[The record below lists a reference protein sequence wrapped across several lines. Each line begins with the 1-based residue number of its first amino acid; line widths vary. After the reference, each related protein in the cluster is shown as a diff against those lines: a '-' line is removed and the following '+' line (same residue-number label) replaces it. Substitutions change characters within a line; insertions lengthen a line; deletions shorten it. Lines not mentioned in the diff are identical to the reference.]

1 MKGEF
6 LVRRTS
12 LKIKNTL
19 KPIFFCALRKLKP
32 VLADSFLFQI
42 KSEKKWLAIKFHHK
56 DFFWHIGE
64 AHLLLYGKDYK
75 RVFAPNAA
83 PCAWAGAFYRR
94 SLSGRIFTSS
104 FRFWA
109 HCFLQTKVAS
119 GECTTIMSSTPS
131 RAVARPAASN
141 TRQPLESFA

>member
-12 LKIKNTL
+12 LKIKYAQSD
-19 KPIFFCALRKLKP
+19 IFCVLRKLKP
-32 VLADSFLFQI
+32 ILAGSFLFQI

-56 DFFWHIGE
+56 DFFCILWKRIFP
-64 AHLLLYGKDYK
+64 LRGKGISALT
-75 RVFAPNAA
+75 RLMPRLVR
-83 PCAWAGAFYRR
+83 GRGIYRR

-104 FRFWA
+104 FKFWA

-119 GECTTIMSSTPS
+119 GECATIISSTPS

-141 TRQPLESFA
+141 TRQFLESFA